1 MENQNID
8 LTIVLATLNEIENL
22 PLLCSSIDSIL
33 TKQKI
38 KYQLLFV
45 DDNSK
50 DGTREFIINYCNKNP
65 LSKYI
70 FNECKQSPLI
80 ARYQG
85 IKIADGKYIITMDAD
100 FQHPPSYLMNI
111 YNALLKNYDIVI
123 ASRYCK
129 SGSPGNRK
137 VVRGIISRTATFLAQ
152 LLLRSSR
159 NIKDPLSGYFGFK
172 NGLKLDIK
180 SDWRG
185 YEVGVFLRAS
195 NNNLK
200 IKEIPYKFVERERG
214 KSKVTSSPDFIKTYM
229 IELLRAKRVEIVSY
243 RQLAGSNNRIFNF
256 RMFQ

>member
-38 KYQLLFV
+38 KYQLLFI
-45 DDNSK
+45 DDNSN
-50 DGTREFIINYCNKNP
+50 DGTREFIKNYCDKNP

-70 FNECKQSPLI
+70 FNDCKQSPLI

-85 IKIADGKYIITMDAD
+85 IKIADGKYIINMDAD
-100 FQHPPSYLMNI
+100 LQHLTSYLMNI

-129 SGSPGNRK
+129 NGSPGNRK
-137 VVRGIISRTATFLAQ
+137 VVRGIISRAATFLAKI
-152 LLLRSSR
+152 LLRSSR

-180 SDWRG
+180 NEWRG
-185 YEVGVFLRAS
+185 YEVSMYLRAS

-200 IKEIPYKFVERERG
+200 IKEIPYQFVERERG

-229 IELLRAKRVEIVSY
+229 IELLRAKKVEIISY
-243 RQLAGSNNRIFNF
+243 RQLAGGNIRKFNL
-256 RMFQ
+256 RMSQ